1 MEGKAPQERKLP
13 DGIPS
18 MRTVTEDCG
27 MPESQMRRLSKLPLT
42 VSGGGGNPSLGPTWA
57 AKPAA
62 LLRRQLQR
70 PFPGMARPLS
80 LRVLAAG
87 ASAALLLA
95 SCQQKPSAELQ
106 QLQQRQEQLEVKIQQ
121 LEQKLN
127 AVAPGNGADPAG
139 KPPAGSIKSLTY
151 RSGTADDRL
160 RIYWA
165 DGSTTNLP
173 CKQEQATLVCG

>member
-1 MEGKAPQERKLP
+1 M
-13 DGIPS
+13 D
-18 MRTVTEDCG
+18 
-27 MPESQMRRLSKLPLT
+27 
-42 VSGGGGNPSLGPTWA
+42 
-57 AKPAA
+57 
-62 LLRRQLQR
+62 
-70 PFPGMARPLS
+70 RPLS